1 MANEEKRLAEVNP
14 EVDPDPLTGS
24 RTVAQTPT
32 PDDQITELPQTE
44 NADGENVRAG
54 DFDETTGAAHPAE
67 GSGAD
72 QGVDRKN

>member
-14 EVDPDPLTGS
+14 EVDPDPLTDS

-32 PDDQITELPQTE
+32 SDEQITELPETE
-44 NADGENVRAG
+44 NPDGENVRAG

-67 GSGAD
+67 DSGAD
-72 QGVDRKN
+72 RGVDQEN